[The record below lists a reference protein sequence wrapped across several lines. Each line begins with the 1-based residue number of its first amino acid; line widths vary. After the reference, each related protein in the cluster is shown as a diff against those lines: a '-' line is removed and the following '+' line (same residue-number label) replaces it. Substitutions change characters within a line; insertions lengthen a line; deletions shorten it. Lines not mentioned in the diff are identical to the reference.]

1 MNALGRIIAQ
11 RIRLQGP
18 ISLAAFMADALGHP
32 EHGYYRRAD
41 PFGKAGDFITAPE
54 ISQVFGEL
62 VGLWCAVVWQ
72 QMGAPA
78 TLRLVELGPGRGTL
92 MRDALR
98 AARAAPAFRK
108 ALDVHLVESNASLAA
123 EQRSALQGED
133 VAMTWLD
140 DMSAIAPGAPTI
152 VIANEFLDTLPVA
165 QWVSRNGRWHE
176 RCVGIDSKGQLVLVD
191 GDRAPTLRLPDALD
205 DPQEGEFFETRHA
218 TLDVLARRLAGLATP
233 LAMLLVDYGHVAPA
247 YGDTLQAVRAHRYDD
262 VLAAPG
268 EADLT
273 AQVDFSE
280 VSSAMERCGLASDG
294 PVTQAQFLGALGIA
308 ERASRLMAA
317 NPEKAARIE
326 VDIARLMAP
335 GGMGTRFL
343 VLGVRTQTLAPL
355 PGFF

>member
-1 MNALGRIIAQ
+1 MTSLAEALAARIK
-11 RIRLQGP
+11 RDGP
-18 ISLAAFMADALGHP
+18 IPVSAYMDACLNDP
-32 EHGYYRRAD
+32 AHGYYRTRHAI
-41 PFGKAGDFITAPE
+41 GRAGDFITAPE
-54 ISQVFGEL
+54 ISQAFGEL

-78 TLRLVELGPGRGTL
+78 VLRLVELGPGRGTL
-92 MRDALR
+92 MHDALR

-123 EQRSALQGED
+123 EQRTALQGAD
-133 VAMTWLD
+133 VSMTWHD
-140 DMSAIAPGAPTI
+140 DVSAIAPDTPTI

-165 QWVSRNGRWHE
+165 QWISRSGHWHE
-176 RCVGIDSKGQLVLVD
+176 RCVGIGNSGQLILID
-191 GDRAPTLRLPDALD
+191 GDASLSLRLPGTLGDAR
-205 DPQEGEFFETRHA
+205 EGEIFETRHA
-218 TLDVLARRLAGLATP
+218 TLDVLAAKLADLGTP
-233 LAMLLVDYGHVAPA
+233 LAMLLIDYGHAAPA

-262 VLAAPG
+262 LFAAPG

-273 AQVDFSE
+273 AHVDFSE
-280 VSSAMERCGLASDG
+280 VSSAMQRCGLASDG

-317 NPEKAARIE
+317 NPDKAARIE
-326 VDIARLMAP
+326 ADIARLMAP

-343 VLGVRTQTLAPL
+343 ALGVRTRELAPL